1 MAAVVSAS
9 SRRAD
14 PAAGEQLQETGC
26 HLLQLKET
34 GAREVSSPEILM
46 HGGLVWC
53 SLARFAPEMLS
64 EIAKEGSKEK
74 ERERAIKSSF
84 SGVEAL
90 IEHYD
95 Y

>member
-26 HLLQLKET
+26 HLLQLEET

-46 HGGLVWC
+46 QGGLVWC
-53 SLARFAPEMLS
+53 SLARFAPEILS
-64 EIAKEGSKEK
+64 EIARERSK
-74 ERERAIKSSF
+74 EREREGERKRERGQSSQV
-84 SGVEAL
+84 SLAL
-90 IEHYD
+90 TL
-95 Y
+95 